1 MVVTVKD
8 LSLELVMMM
17 VMMESFGIKIEIMSY
32 DQFSI
37 KHSLR
42 IRYVRTVYWN
52 IREGSYLYTLTL
64 RALKEE
70 EEIVHPKLVL

>member
-17 VMMESFGIKIEIMSY
+17 MMESFGIKIEIMSY

-42 IRYVRTVYWN
+42 ICDMLGRCTG
-52 IREGSYLYTLTL
+52 ILEKE
-64 RALKEE
+64 AL
-70 EEIVHPKLVL
+70 I